1 MFMASYRLQS
11 VLGRRGS
18 QTETTGGGGRG
29 EASLELIGSGNWG
42 APSGSS
48 GLGSKFADLPAGPLF
63 DAFPYGLVLARPDGD
78 IVKLN
83 RRARSTLLADGGAPL
98 ERWNCCELICDQAGP
113 LLGTGCLSQL
123 ARATTADLPEVR
135 IDVDG
140 ERLRTSAWVTVSTLE
155 RDDLVLFHLRPGRPG
170 DRRRRTR
177 QGWHGDSSGGSRAE
191 LRVVT
196 LGSFSLERAEGLIH
210 EDWVTR
216 RPGQLLKFL
225 VARRR
230 RLSSPDQIS
239 EALWP
244 EAGHEDGK
252 NRLRYQV
259 HTLRG
264 KLDPTRGRHTESRFI
279 RSRQGGYLFDT
290 SVTWIDA
297 DEFEREAR
305 AGLAAMRKEDPA
317 AARPHLARA
326 SALYK
331 GPFLPDDP
339 YAEWALEERE
349 RLRELAVVVLRSRA
363 EALDALDDLDA
374 AIESAKRLAEV
385 EPFDNDVQRLLLAL
399 LLKRGRRGE
408 AMRRFDFFCRRLESG
423 FGGRPDFEL
432 RSLEPSATADA
443 S

>member
-1 MFMASYRLQS
+1 
-11 VLGRRGS
+11 V
-18 QTETTGGGGRG
+18 GGVRG
-29 EASLELIGSGNWG
+29 EAALKRFETGTRG
-42 APSGSS
+42 AASGSS
-48 GLGSKFADLPAGPLF
+48 SLGLKFADVPAGPLF
-63 DAFPYGLVLARPDGD
+63 EAFPYGLALARSDGE

-83 RRARSTLLADGGAPL
+83 RRARSTLLAGIAAPS
-98 ERWNCCELICDQAGP
+98 ERWSCCELICDQAGP
-113 LLGTGCLSQL
+113 LLGAGCLTRLVRS
-123 ARATTADLPEVR
+123 TSADLPEVR

-140 ERLRTSAWVTVSTLE
+140 EHLRTSAWVTASTLE

-177 QGWHGDSSGGSRAE
+177 QGWHGDSSGGCRAE

-196 LGSFSLERAEGLIH
+196 LGSFSLERSEGPIH
-210 EDWVTR
+210 EEWVTR

-244 EAGHEDGK
+244 EAGHDDGK

-259 HTLRG
+259 HALRG

-279 RSRQGGYLFDT
+279 HSRQGGYLFDT
-290 SVTWIDA
+290 SVAWIDA
-297 DEFEREAR
+297 DEFEREAQ

-331 GPFLPDDP
+331 GPFMPDDP

-349 RLRELAVVVLRSRA
+349 RLRELAVVVLRGRA
-363 EALDALDDLDA
+363 EALDALDESDA
-374 AIESAKRLAEV
+374 AIESAKRLV
-385 EPFDNDVQRLLLAL
+385 EIEPYDGDVQQLFLAL

-408 AMRRFDFFCRRLESG
+408 AMRRFDFFRRRLESE
-423 FGGRPDFEL
+423 FGASPDFEL
-432 RSLEPSATADA
+432 RSLEASASRDIG
-443 S
+443 

>member
-1 MFMASYRLQS
+1 VVANRS
-11 VLGRRGS
+11 
-18 QTETTGGGGRG
+18 T
-29 EASLELIGSGNWG
+29 A
-42 APSGSS
+42 SGSS
-48 GLGSKFADLPAGPLF
+48 NLASKAPEFPAGPLF
-63 DAFPYGLVLARPDGD
+63 DAFPYGLALARPGGE
-78 IVKLN
+78 ILKLN
-83 RRARSTLLADGGAPL
+83 RRARSVLLADSSAPL
-98 ERWNCCELICDQAGP
+98 ERWTCCELICDQAGP
-113 LLGTGCLSQL
+113 LLGAGCLTQL
-123 ARATTADLPEVR
+123 AVASSSDIPEVR

-140 ERLRTSAWVTVSTLE
+140 EHLRTSVWVTASTLE

-196 LGSFSLERAEGLIH
+196 LGSFSLESSEGPILD
-210 EDWVTR
+210 EWVTR

-259 HTLRG
+259 HALRS
-264 KLDPTRGRHTESRFI
+264 KLDPSRGRHTESRFI
-279 RSRQGGYLFDT
+279 RCRQGGYVFDT
-290 SVTWIDA
+290 SVTWVDA
-297 DEFEREAR
+297 DEFEREAQ
-305 AGLAAMRKEDPA
+305 AGLAALRKEDPA

-331 GPFLPDDP
+331 GPFMPDDP

-363 EALDALDDLDA
+363 EALDTLNDFDA
-374 AIESAKRLAEV
+374 AIQSAKRLV
-385 EPFDNDVQRLLLAL
+385 EIEPYDGDVQRLLLVQ

-408 AMRRFDFFCRRLESG
+408 AMRRFDFYRRRLESE
-423 FGGRPDFEL
+423 FGGRPDFDL
-432 RSLEPSATADA
+432 RSLEPEANLA
-443 S
+443 SDES

>member
-1 MFMASYRLQS
+1 
-11 VLGRRGS
+11 V
-18 QTETTGGGGRG
+18 GGVRG
-29 EASLELIGSGNWG
+29 EASLERLGTGNG
-42 APSGSS
+42 ATASGSAN
-48 GLGSKFADLPAGPLF
+48 LDLKFADVPAGPLF
-63 DAFPYGLVLARPDGD
+63 DAFPYGLALARPDGE

-83 RRARSTLLADGGAPL
+83 RRARSTLLADAASA
-98 ERWNCCELICDQAGP
+98 RWSCCDLICEQAGP
-113 LLGTGCLSQL
+113 LLGAGCLTRL
-123 ARATTADLPEVR
+123 ARSTPADLPEVR

-140 ERLRTSAWVTVSTLE
+140 EHLRTSVWVTASTLE

-191 LRVVT
+191 LRIVT
-196 LGSFSLERAEGLIH
+196 LGSFSLERSEGPIH
-210 EDWVTR
+210 EEWVSR

-244 EAGHEDGK
+244 EAGHDDGK

-259 HTLRG
+259 HALRG
-264 KLDPTRGRHTESRFI
+264 KLDPSRGRHAESRFV

-290 SVTWIDA
+290 NVTWIDA
-297 DEFEREAR
+297 DEFEREAK
-305 AGLAAMRKEDPA
+305 AGLAAMRKEDPS

-326 SALYK
+326 SALYR
-331 GPFLPDDP
+331 GPFMPDDP

-363 EALDALDDLDA
+363 EALEALGDLDA
-374 AIESAKRLAEV
+374 AIESAKRLAGI
-385 EPFDNDVQRLLLAL
+385 EPYDGDVQRLLLAL

-423 FGGRPDFEL
+423 FGARPDFEL
-432 RSLEPSATADA
+432 RSLEANAPRDA
-443 S
+443 G